1 VSAESDRIIEVR
13 DEDSFDLSALAK
25 WLDLQGITFS
35 GELTAR
41 QFKGGASNLT
51 YLITD
56 SGGQQ
61 WVMRTPPHG
70 TKAASAHDMG
80 REARVLTALGPYLSQ
95 APEVVGY
102 CSDPAVL
109 GREFYL
115 MEYIPGII
123 LARSVPENL
132 CPDPSSV
139 RALCE
144 SMVDALSALHSVDIQ
159 TTGLV
164 ELDKGPGYVTRQI
177 SGWSSRYR
185 AARTPD
191 VPDAE
196 TLMQWLDANQPPDVG
211 HVLIHGDWR
220 FDNLVVN
227 DNAEII
233 GILDWEMA
241 TVGDPCMD
249 LGAAM
254 AYWIQEDDTDE
265 FKILRLQP
273 TDIPGMLTRSE
284 VVQRYSNSMSIEV
297 QESLRKNWLFYEVYG
312 LFRLAV
318 IVQQIWARFSS
329 GATTNPQFGAY
340 GSVTNMLISRAQSKI
355 ANL

>member
-1 VSAESDRIIEVR
+1 MSVGSDRIIEVR
-13 DEDSFDLSALAK
+13 DEDSFDLKALAE
-25 WLDLQGITFS
+25 WMHSQGITFS
-35 GELTAR
+35 SKLTAQ

-56 SGGQQ
+56 AEGRK

-95 APEVVGY
+95 APAVLGY
-102 CSDPAVL
+102 CSDQSVL

-115 MEYIPGII
+115 MEYLAGAI
-123 LARSVPENL
+123 LARSVPTEL
-132 CPDPSSV
+132 CPDPESV

-144 SMVDALSALHSVDIQ
+144 SMVDALSALHGVDIHS
-159 TTGLV
+159 TGLA
-164 ELDKGPGYVTRQI
+164 ELDKGPGYVARQI
-177 SGWSSRYR
+177 SGWSHRYR

-196 TLMQWLDANQPPDVG
+196 ALMHWLEQNQPQDVS

-254 AYWIQEDDTDE
+254 AYWVQEDDTDD

-273 TDIPGMLTRSE
+273 TDVPGMLTRSQ
-284 VVQRYSNSMSIEV
+284 VVQRYSDSMSVEI
-297 QESLRKNWLFYEVYG
+297 QESLGKNWLFYEVYG

-318 IVQQIWARFSS
+318 IVQQIWARYSS
-329 GATTNPQFGAY
+329 GATTNPQFAAY
-340 GSVTNMLISRAQSKI
+340 GSVTSMLVNRAQSLI
-355 ANL
+355 

>member
-1 VSAESDRIIEVR
+1 MSAVSDRIIEVR
-13 DEDSFDLSALAK
+13 DEDSFDLKALAE
-25 WLDLQGITFS
+25 WMHHQGIAFS
-35 GELTAR
+35 GELSAK

-56 SGGQQ
+56 SDGLK

-70 TKAASAHDMG
+70 IKAASAHDMG
-80 REARVLTALGPYLSQ
+80 REARVLMALGPHLSQ

-102 CSDPAVL
+102 CSDHSVL

-123 LARSVPENL
+123 LAQSVPADL
-132 CPDPSSV
+132 CPEPASV

-144 SMVDALSALHSVDIQ
+144 SMIDALSALHTVDIHS
-159 TTGLV
+159 TGLNN
-164 ELDKGPGYVTRQI
+164 LDKGPGYVARQI

-191 VPDAE
+191 VPDADA
-196 TLMQWLDANQPPDVG
+196 LMHWLDENQPPDVG
-211 HVLIHGDWR
+211 HALVHGDWR

-227 DNAEII
+227 DKAEII

-254 AYWIQEDDTDE
+254 AYWIQIDDTAE

-284 VVQRYSNSMSIEV
+284 VVQRYSDSMSPEV
-297 QESLRKNWLFYEVYG
+297 QDSLRENWLFYEVYG

-318 IVQQIWARFSS
+318 IVQQIWARYSS
-329 GATTNPQFGAY
+329 GATTNQQFAGY
-340 GSVTNMLISRAQSKI
+340 GSVATMLINRAQSLI
-355 ANL
+355 